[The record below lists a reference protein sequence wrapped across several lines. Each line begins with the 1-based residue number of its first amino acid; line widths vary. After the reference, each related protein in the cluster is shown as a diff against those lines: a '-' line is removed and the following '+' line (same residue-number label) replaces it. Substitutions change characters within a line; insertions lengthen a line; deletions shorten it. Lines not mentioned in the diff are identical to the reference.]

1 MRKIQAMTLI
11 LGAAIAGLSQ
21 AATTTTNFA
30 VTATVNSTCSATATA
45 LGFGAYVPGAGTLAN
60 NSTISVKCT
69 KNTPYTVALNAGATS
84 GGTVAQRLMGSGTNR
99 LQYNLFTTAGFATVF
114 GDGSGTSQ
122 TEAGTGAGVATA
134 NAITVYGQLPDN
146 ATNQAAVPGAYTD
159 TITVTIT
166 Y

>member
-21 AATTTTNFA
+21 AATTTTSFA

-45 LGFGAYVPGAGTLAN
+45 LGFGAYVPGA
-60 NSTISVKCT
+60 
-69 KNTPYTVALNAGATS
+69 
-84 GGTVAQRLMGSGTNR
+84 
-99 LQYNLFTTAGFATVF
+99 
-114 GDGSGTSQ
+114 
-122 TEAGTGAGVATA
+122 
-134 NAITVYGQLPDN
+134 
-146 ATNQAAVPGAYTD
+146 YTD